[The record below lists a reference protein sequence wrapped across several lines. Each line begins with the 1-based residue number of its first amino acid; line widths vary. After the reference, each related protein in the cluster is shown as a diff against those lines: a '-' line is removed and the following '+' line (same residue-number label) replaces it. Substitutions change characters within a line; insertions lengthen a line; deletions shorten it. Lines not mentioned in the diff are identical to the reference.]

1 MDDDGVS
8 TDRFRFCAF
17 LWDDIL
23 LYIDGLLDAAAAR
36 FGASL
41 FFEPH
46 KKPSAKFNH

>member
-23 LYIDGLLDAAAAR
+23 LYIDGLLD
-36 FGASL
+36 GASL
-41 FFEPH
+41 RGHQKTLSFF
-46 KKPSAKFNH
+46 

>member
-23 LYIDGLLDAAAAR
+23 LYIGR
-36 FGASL
+36 SSRCGGGEVWGIFV
-41 FFEPH
+41 F
-46 KKPSAKFNH
+46 